1 MPETDERKV
10 RKPGCEMRSLDR
22 PGPCRYHCVMSDAAS
37 PRGADDNARVKVVPI
52 DEALRTAK
60 PLPPPGEI
68 NIEGLTDDEWDAF
81 MRALTEQ

>member
-1 MPETDERKV
+1 
-10 RKPGCEMRSLDR
+10 
-22 PGPCRYHCVMSDAAS
+22 MSDAAS
-37 PRGADDNARVKVVPI
+37 PRGTDDNAPVRVVPI
-52 DEALRTAK
+52 DEALRMAK

>member
-1 MPETDERKV
+1 
-10 RKPGCEMRSLDR
+10 
-22 PGPCRYHCVMSDAAS
+22 MSDAAT
-37 PRGADDNARVKVVPI
+37 PRGADSYERIKVVPI
-52 DEALRTAK
+52 DEALRMAK

>member
-1 MPETDERKV
+1 
-10 RKPGCEMRSLDR
+10 
-22 PGPCRYHCVMSDAAS
+22 MSDAAA
-37 PRGADDNARVKVVPI
+37 PRDADDNTRIKVVPI
-52 DEALRTAK
+52 DEALRMAK

>member
-1 MPETDERKV
+1 
-10 RKPGCEMRSLDR
+10 
-22 PGPCRYHCVMSDAAS
+22 MSDAAA
-37 PRGADDNARVKVVPI
+37 PRDADDNARIKVVPI
-52 DEALRTAK
+52 DEALRMAK

>member
-1 MPETDERKV
+1 
-10 RKPGCEMRSLDR
+10 
-22 PGPCRYHCVMSDAAS
+22 MSDAAS
-37 PRGADDNARVKVVPI
+37 PRDADDNARIKVVPI